1 MIRALFLMLALVAAP
16 QALASAPASAQTAA
30 PPAVTAAD
38 RVLGRADA
46 PVTMI
51 EYASFVCSH
60 CAHWHTTVLP
70 SFKARFIDT
79 GQVKLVFRN
88 LPTNPA
94 PVAARAAGIAR
105 CAAPA
110 RFFDVASSL
119 MTGQAAVIAGAPLAG
134 WYTNAVAA
142 SGRTQAEIDACLAD
156 PETLNGL
163 RAEIA
168 GANAAGVDGTPT
180 FFVNGRAV
188 ADSSL
193 EGLSAAIRPLLPH
206 S

>member
-1 MIRALFLMLALVAAP
+1 MIRTLLLMLALAAAP
-16 QALASAPASAQTAA
+16 LTASAQTTTP
-30 PPAVTAAD
+30 PPAVTAND

-46 PVTMI
+46 PVTVI

-70 SFKARFIDT
+70 SFKARYIDT

-88 LPTNPA
+88 LPTNPVQVGA
-94 PVAARAAGIAR
+94 TAAGIGR

-119 MTGQAAVIAGAPLAG
+119 MTGQAALIDGAPLAG
-134 WYTNAVAA
+134 WYANAVAV
-142 SGRTQAEIDACLAD
+142 SGRTQAQIDACLAD
-156 PETLNGL
+156 PATLTGI

-168 GANAAGVDGTPT
+168 GATAAGVSGTPS

-188 ADSSL
+188 ADTSM
-193 EGLSAAIRPLLPH
+193 EGLSAAIRPLLPR